1 MPGKD
6 FGKERS
12 WGLGERSLPYEAE
25 DLAPQSASPGRS
37 ARLCQAPCLSAGL
50 LHPAGLTSVLSPQG
64 ADPHAL
70 AKERE
75 SALSLASMGGY
86 TDIVI
91 MLLERNADINIYD
104 WVSAA
109 ARAVPALQATPG
121 PRRGSA
127 KLIFKSSSEFT
138 SFRAESAA
146 ARFSQL
152 LPRLATLVYLLT
164 QLFRE
169 INLDNNFKWLP
180 RLLTVVM
187 LPATRKLHSEIK
199 VVFRITV
206 ILLHTEN
213 KIRAEPLCK
222 KTLSPELG
230 EGRKGSPAGLGS
242 TSLGGAG
249 AA

>member
-12 WGLGERSLPYEAE
+12 QGLGERSLPHEAE

-104 WVSAA
+104 WVSAMPVL
-109 ARAVPALQATPG
+109 RATPG

-169 INLDNNFKWLP
+169 INLDNNFKWFP
-180 RLLTVVM
+180 RLLAVVM

-213 KIRAEPLCK
+213 KTRAQPLCK

-230 EGRKGSPAGLGS
+230 EGRKGSPAGQGS

-249 AA
+249 AV

>member
-12 WGLGERSLPYEAE
+12 QGLGERSLPHEAE
-25 DLAPQSASPGRS
+25 DLAQQSASPGRS

-109 ARAVPALQATPG
+109 AAL
-121 PRRGSA
+121 
-127 KLIFKSSSEFT
+127 
-138 SFRAESAA
+138 
-146 ARFSQL
+146 
-152 LPRLATLVYLLT
+152 
-164 QLFRE
+164 
-169 INLDNNFKWLP
+169 
-180 RLLTVVM
+180 
-187 LPATRKLHSEIK
+187 
-199 VVFRITV
+199 
-206 ILLHTEN
+206 
-213 KIRAEPLCK
+213 
-222 KTLSPELG
+222 
-230 EGRKGSPAGLGS
+230 
-242 TSLGGAG
+242 
-249 AA
+249 

>member
-12 WGLGERSLPYEAE
+12 QGLGERSLPHEAE
-25 DLAPQSASPGRS
+25 DPAPQSASPGRS

-109 ARAVPALQATPG
+109 AALRATRG

-169 INLDNNFKWLP
+169 INLDNNFKWFP

-213 KIRAEPLCK
+213 KTRAELLCK

-230 EGRKGSPAGLGS
+230 QGRKGSPAGQGS

-249 AA
+249 AV

>member
-12 WGLGERSLPYEAE
+12 LGLG
-25 DLAPQSASPGRS
+25 DLAPQSASPGHS
-37 ARLCQAPCLSAGL
+37 ARPCQAPRFSAAL

-109 ARAVPALQATPG
+109 VPALRATPG
-121 PRRGSA
+121 PRRAST
-127 KLIFKSSSEFT
+127 KLILKSSSEFT

-146 ARFSQL
+146 VRFS
-152 LPRLATLVYLLT
+152 
-164 QLFRE
+164 
-169 INLDNNFKWLP
+169 
-180 RLLTVVM
+180 
-187 LPATRKLHSEIK
+187 
-199 VVFRITV
+199 
-206 ILLHTEN
+206 
-213 KIRAEPLCK
+213 
-222 KTLSPELG
+222 
-230 EGRKGSPAGLGS
+230 
-242 TSLGGAG
+242 
-249 AA
+249 

>member
-12 WGLGERSLPYEAE
+12 QGLGERSLPHEAE
-25 DLAPQSASPGRS
+25 DLAQQSASPGRS

-109 ARAVPALQATPG
+109 AALRATPG

-169 INLDNNFKWLP
+169 INLDNNFKWFP
-180 RLLTVVM
+180 HLLAVVM

-199 VVFRITV
+199 VVFQITV

-213 KIRAEPLCK
+213 KTRAEPLCK

-230 EGRKGSPAGLGS
+230 EGRKGSPAGQEL

-249 AA
+249 AV